1 MKNYSNNLIKI
12 QRCPICNS
20 SRKIFLNYP
29 FNNLYSEKIS
39 RILGIEEN
47 YLLNKIRNVKCLSVI
62 QFIKIIFLIQKF

>member
-12 QRCPICNS
+12 QRCLICNS

-47 YLLNKIRNVKCLSVI
+47 YLLNKIRNVKCLKCHTVY
-62 QFIKIIFLIQKF
+62 KNYCLIQKF